1 MIDKTVQISKN
12 VTMGEHVVIEK
23 NVVIGEDVVIGH
35 HVIIKAGTV
44 IGNHVMIDD
53 LVSLGRA
60 PTSNK
65 KMARKP
71 VNDLAPLV
79 IEDHVKIGSNCV
91 VYRGSTISEGVFI
104 GDLAS
109 IREKVKVGKGSI
121 IGRNAMVENN
131 TCIGE
136 RVTIQTSAY
145 VTADMLIE
153 DEVFIGPCFSSSNDK
168 YMGEGNYPHQGP
180 VLKKGAKIGN
190 NAIFLPGVV
199 IGEKAIVGAGAVVTK
214 NVKDHDVVIGNP
226 ANPLK

>member
-1 MIDKTVQISKN
+1 MIDKTAKIGRN
-12 VTMGEHVVIEK
+12 VRIGEYVVIEK
-23 NVVIGEDVVIGH
+23 NVVIGDDVVIGH
-35 HVIIKAGTV
+35 HAVIKEDTI
-44 IGNHVMIDD
+44 IGNHVIIDD
-53 LVSLGRA
+53 LVSLGHR
-60 PTSNK
+60 PSSNK

-71 VNDLAPLV
+71 LPDLAPLV
-79 IEDHVKIGSNCV
+79 ISNYVKVGSNCV

-131 TCIGE
+131 TRIGE

-190 NAIFLPGVV
+190 NATFLPGVV
-199 IGEKAIVGAGAVVTK
+199 VGEKAIVGAGAVVTK
-214 NVKDHDVVIGNP
+214 NIEANIIAVGNP
-226 ANPLK
+226 AKKL

>member
-1 MIDKTVQISKN
+1 MIDKTVQIGKN

-35 HVIIKAGTV
+35 HVIIKAETI
-44 IGNHVMIDD
+44 IGDQVMIDD

-71 VNDLAPLV
+71 ADDLAPLV
-79 IEDHVKIGSNCV
+79 IGDHVKICCNCV
-91 VYRGSTISEGVFI
+91 VFRVSTISEGVCI

-121 IGRNAMVENN
+121 IVRDAIVENN
-131 TCIGE
+131 TRIGG

-145 VTADMLIE
+145 VTADMVIE

-168 YMGEGNYPHQGP
+168 YMGEGNYPLQGP

-190 NAIFLPGVV
+190 NATFLPGVV
-199 IGEKAIVGAGAVVTK
+199 VGEKAIVGAGAVVTK
-214 NVKDHDVVIGNP
+214 NIKANSIAVGNP
-226 ANPLK
+226 ANQL